1 MGEEEEKRP
10 VKIVMPSKGEK
21 KKKKMEDMGPDEVV
35 DIIMKEE
42 RGEETDEES
51 EYGVGITGV
60 MKTRLIILAISV
72 VMGVIFFAMASFGV
86 TLDFLNFDYLAWIML
101 GIMFIIGPISI
112 YESQRI
118 SKAQKIE
125 ERLADFLRDLGES
138 THAGLTLAKAV
149 KVASKGEYGELTPE
163 IQKMAVQ
170 ISWGLPA
177 TEALTL
183 FADRLK
189 TPLVKRSVLLVNE
202 ANEAGGDVA
211 SVLSAASS
219 DTREI
224 QLLQHERS
232 TQMTMYVATIM
243 VAFVV
248 FLVVILIVYNTFVP
262 QMKEMQQNLREA
274 SEEGENVG
282 GGVSA
287 FNVENVNFAE
297 ITFVYVLSALIQ
309 GIGDGLVAGLMQT
322 GKILNGLKYSFIMV
336 LIVFVIYVFAM

>member
-1 MGEEEEKRP
+1 MPKSPSAVLALAPITVGWMVASMRRTPK
-10 VKIVMPSKGEK
+10 KVM
-21 KKKKMEDMGPDEVV
+21 M
-35 DIIMKEE
+35 
-42 RGEETDEES
+42 
-51 EYGVGITGV
+51 
-60 MKTRLIILAISV
+60 
-72 VMGVIFFAMASFGV
+72 
-86 TLDFLNFDYLAWIML
+86 
-101 GIMFIIGPISI
+101 
-112 YESQRI
+112 
-118 SKAQKIE
+118 
-125 ERLADFLRDLGES
+125 
-138 THAGLTLAKAV
+138 TLAKAI

-183 FADRLK
+183 FPERLK

-211 SVLSAASS
+211 SVLSAASN

-224 QLLQHERS
+224 QLLQHERF
-232 TQMTMYVATIM
+232 TQMTMYVATIF

-262 QMKEMQQNLREA
+262 QMKEMQENLREA
-274 SEEGENVG
+274 SASGESAGG

-287 FNVENVNFAE
+287 FDVENVNFEE
-297 ITFVYVLSALIQ
+297 ITLVYVLSALVQ

-322 GKILNGLKYSFIMV
+322 GKILNGLKYSFLMV
-336 LIVFVIYVFAM
+336 MIVFVIYVFAM